1 LINQKEEEVKI
12 AMKLSKCL
20 KHAFNM
26 ALHSRLRSWLTILG
40 IVIGVASVVAIVSLG
55 AGMEQSIESQMGAL
69 GGDIITITPGFS
81 RGGPMGFRGESTGTR
96 ATSEEPVLTRTDVQ
110 VLRGIPD
117 IALIDTQ
124 IRGDVNVSYMGKSGT
139 VSLSGVDQKVWS
151 QITTEEIRNGRML
164 DSADYNVVVI
174 GGNLADSYFD
184 QPLGINK
191 MITIEGTAFRIVGIL
206 DSESNTIIM
215 PVQMA
220 YQLLDEKEKDT
231 YDSIVVKIRN
241 EDDLDEVIDKIKNKL
256 MISRHVTEKD
266 RDFSISSNKQMTE
279 MRSEMMSSMNTFLT
293 AIAAVSLLVGAVGIS
308 NTMFTSVLE
317 KTKEIGIMKAIGA
330 RNRDILAIFLFNAGL
345 IGLAGGILGVIL
357 GIILSGAL
365 PSLMGGTPMSRGGTY
380 VSLNIIMIALSVSIS
395 VGLIAGF
402 IPAYQGSKLKPV
414 DALRYE

>member
-1 LINQKEEEVKI
+1 
-12 AMKLSKCL
+12 
-20 KHAFNM
+20 
-26 ALHSRLRSWLTILG
+26 
-40 IVIGVASVVAIVSLG
+40 
-55 AGMEQSIESQMGAL
+55 
-69 GGDIITITPGFS
+69 
-81 RGGPMGFRGESTGTR
+81 
-96 ATSEEPVLTRTDVQ
+96 VLTRTDVQ
-110 VLRGIPD
+110 ILRGVPD

-124 IRGDVNVSYMGKSGT
+124 IRGNVKVSYLGKSGS
-139 VSLSGVDQKVWS
+139 VSLTGVDQKVWS
-151 QITTEEIRNGRML
+151 QITTEEISNGRML

-174 GGNLADSYFD
+174 GGRLADTYFD

-206 DSESNTIIM
+206 DSQSNTIIM
-215 PVQMA
+215 PIQMA

-231 YDSIVVKIRN
+231 YDSIVVKIKN
-241 EDDLDEVIDKIKNKL
+241 EEDLDEVVVKIENKL
-256 MISRHVTEKD
+256 MISRHVTEKQK
-266 RDFSISSNKQMTE
+266 DFSVSSNQQITQV
-279 MRSEMMSSMNTFLT
+279 RSEMMSSMNTFLT

-330 RNRDILAIFLFNAGL
+330 RNKDILAIFLFNAGL

-365 PSLMGGTPMSRGGTY
+365 PSLMGGLPMARGGTY
-380 VSLNIIMIALSVSIS
+380 VSLNIILIALSVSFS

>member
-1 LINQKEEEVKI
+1 VKI

-26 ALHSRLRSWLTILG
+26 VLHSRLRSWLTILG
-40 IVIGVASVVAIVSLG
+40 IVIGVAAVVAIVSLG
-55 AGMEQSIESQMGAL
+55 EGMKQSITTQMGGL
-69 GGDIITITPGFS
+69 GGDIITVTPGVS
-81 RGGPMGFRGESTGTR
+81 RGGPMGFGGRSTGTQ
-96 ATSEEPVLTRTDVQ
+96 ATSEEPVLARTDIQ

-117 IALIDTQ
+117 VALIDTQ
-124 IRGDVNVSYMGKSGT
+124 IRGNVKVSYLGKNGT
-139 VSLSGVDQKVWS
+139 VSLTGVDQKVWS
-151 QITTEEIRNGRML
+151 HITTEEIRNGRML
-164 DSADYNVVVI
+164 DSTDYNVVVI

-184 QPLGINK
+184 HPLGINK

-206 DSESNTIIM
+206 DSQSNSIIM
-215 PVQMA
+215 PIQMA
-220 YQLLDEKEKDT
+220 YQLLDEKEKDS
-231 YDSIVVKIRN
+231 YDSIVVKIKN
-241 EDDLDEVIDKIKNKL
+241 EDDLDEVIKKIENKL
-256 MISRHVTEKD
+256 MISRHVTEKN
-266 RDFSISSNKQMTE
+266 RDFTISSNKQMTE

-308 NTMFTSVLE
+308 NTMFTSVME

-365 PSLMGGTPMSRGGTY
+365 PSLMGGLPMTRGGTY
-380 VSLNIIMIALSVSIS
+380 VSLNIILIALSVSFS